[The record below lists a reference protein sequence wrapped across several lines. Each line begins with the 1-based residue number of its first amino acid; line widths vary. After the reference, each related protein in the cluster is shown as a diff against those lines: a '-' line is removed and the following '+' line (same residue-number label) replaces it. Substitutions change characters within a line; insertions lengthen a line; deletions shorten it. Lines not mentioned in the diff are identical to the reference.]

1 MKKIRC
7 ALYDRVS
14 TDIQVRDGLSLDA
27 QREAAARLAV
37 LLDTEPYPSAG
48 TLRELDRAFTARNLS
63 PGGSAD
69 LLALCWMLHFLREE
83 ED

>member
-1 MKKIRC
+1 MIAR
-7 ALYDRVS
+7 
-14 TDIQVRDGLSLDA
+14 GGLDA